1 MTTNTFGMRVSLW
14 VAAGCALAAAGCQT
28 APTAPDRATVSAALG
43 QRVGHG
49 VPGSVSPGDFTL
61 PPGASLDDGITED
74 EAVAVALYNNAA
86 FQELLADL
94 GLTRGDLIQAGLL
107 PNPEFLVYFPV
118 TDKPVRYL
126 FDFALESLWL
136 RPVRVRGAAGEAERT
151 AQRLTQAGLDLMR
164 DTRQAYADAVLARER
179 VRIAAESVKLR
190 GQIAK
195 LAESRLEFGDAS
207 EQETATARI
216 DSLQAEQD
224 ATRVGYDV
232 PVLEERLRNLMGIGP
247 LRGPLPLDP
256 VAPPA
261 CLTFDADALSAEAM
275 ATRPDAL
282 AAGQVVAAAQA
293 RLRFARFGWVRLLGL
308 GDATAGR
315 RTGHE
320 LGPGL
325 RVTLPIFNQNQ
336 GNIARAEAELERA
349 ETESAHGRAPD
360 HPGRAAGEPAVPA
373 GVRGAGRALEQGPPR
388 SPRRHPPGAG
398 GLQRGQRDDL
408 HRLDDDAA
416 VA

>member
-247 LRGPLPLDP
+247 LRG
-256 VAPPA
+256 
-261 CLTFDADALSAEAM
+261 S
-275 ATRPDAL
+275 
-282 AAGQVVAAAQA
+282 AAARPGGPAGLPDVRRGRAQRGGDGDPPGRA
-293 RLRFARFGWVRLLGL
+293 RRR
-308 GDATAGR
+308 AGR
-315 RTGHE
+315 RRRAGP
-320 LGPGL
+320 LALRAVRLGAAVGPG
-325 RVTLPIFNQNQ
+325 RRDRRPAHR
-336 GNIARAEAELERA
+336 ARTRPRA
-349 ETESAHGRAPD
+349 TGDAADFQPEPGQHRPRGGRTRARGEESAHGRAPD
-360 HPGRAAGEPAVPA
+360 HPWTCSGRACST
-373 GVRGAGRALEQGPPR
+373 GRRAR
-388 SPRRHPPGAG
+388 SGTCS
-398 GLQRGQRDDL
+398 
-408 HRLDDDAA
+408 
-416 VA
+416 